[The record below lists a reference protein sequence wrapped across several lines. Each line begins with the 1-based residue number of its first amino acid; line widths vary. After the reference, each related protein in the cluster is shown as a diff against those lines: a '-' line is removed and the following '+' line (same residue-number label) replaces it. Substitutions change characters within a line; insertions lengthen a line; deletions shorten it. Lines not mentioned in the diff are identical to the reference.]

1 LAQFS
6 GSRKGM
12 DKTKDIPAFGS
23 MKNSS
28 SKPKVIRV
36 RSGDHILFDGS
47 ISEACIEE
55 RRLYYP
61 PDSPQEVANQQRLYL
76 CEFIIEFGGK
86 EYTRTDIKLHCNNDN
101 RKILKIEKDKDERFE
116 AGHVSF
122 VIEPSEWKAE
132 ILNLIKQQEDEFYL
146 FEHELLNASS
156 DLLKGEYPWVHFKH
170 HVEIDGC
177 IVDGL
182 AFVGKYNNYDS
193 DTKIIGF
200 EIKTN
205 HDNYLRLYDQ
215 INSYL
220 SICDEVYLVIEDKK
234 IPKDLHFYVGIIRVQ
249 DSVTQIVRR
258 AVSLK
263 HSIDSGEHWKT
274 LLKNFCTSIDL
285 KRSTPLIEFFD
296 VVENIKRKLIW
307 NQFVIGWHTTYV
319 KEYVTLTDDEKRLLR
334 IFFADK
340 MDEPLIKVLTLD
352 HFFERADAERAE
364 RKP

>member
-1 LAQFS
+1 MQTH
-6 GSRKGM
+6 KE
-12 DKTKDIPAFGS
+12 K
-23 MKNSS
+23 MKS
-28 SKPKVIRV
+28 SKPKVVRV
-36 RSGDHILFDGS
+36 HAGEHILFDGS
-47 ISEACIEE
+47 ISDICIEE

-61 PDSPQEVANQQRLYL
+61 PDIPEEVANQQQVYS
-76 CEFIIEFGGK
+76 CEFMIKFGGK
-86 EYTRTDIKLHCNNDN
+86 EYTRSDIQLHCCKNN
-101 RKILKIEKDKDERFE
+101 RKILKIEKDKAERYE
-116 AGHVSF
+116 SGHVSF
-122 VIEPSEWKAE
+122 VIEPEEWRAKL
-132 ILNLIKQQEDEFYL
+132 LNLIKQQEDEFYL
-146 FEHELLNASS
+146 SEHELLNASS
-156 DLLKGEYPWVHFKH
+156 DLLKGEYPWIHFKR

-182 AFVGKYNNYDS
+182 AFVGKSNNYDS

-205 HDNYLRLYDQ
+205 RDNYKRLYDQ

-234 IPKDLHFYVGIIRVQ
+234 IPKDLPFYVGIIRVQ
-249 DSVTQIVRR
+249 DSTSNVERR

-285 KRSTPLIEFFD
+285 KRSTPLIDFFD
-296 VVENIKRKLIW
+296 VVENIKCKLIW
-307 NQFVIGWHTTYV
+307 NQFVVGWHTTYV

-340 MDEPLIKVLTLD
+340 MDEPLVKVLTLD
-352 HFFERADAERAE
+352 HFFEQADAERAE
-364 RKP
+364 RKS